1 MGKKRAGKKPA
12 GNTGGKRHPKNGSQ
26 ARTTHEGGA
35 PAPPAQLA
43 PRPAV
48 GYNLAVDKGPSLA
61 NRLNTYAPGVG
72 ALRDYHRPWL
82 RADAFAGIAVAAY
95 LVPQVMAYASIVGV
109 PPVAGLWTALAALI
123 VYAALG
129 GSRVLSVGPEST
141 VALMAGATVAPLAGG
156 DPARAVALT
165 AALAFVVAG
174 WCLIARIV
182 RLGVASVL
190 LSTPLLVG
198 YLAGGAVLMVVGQLG
213 RLTGTEVSGEGVV
226 EQVTSFIR
234 VVSDTKLLTLAV
246 GAGTLGLLLV
256 VGRLRPRWPGPLIA
270 VATATI
276 VCAVAQ
282 LADRGVAVV
291 GQVPTGLPGVHFP
304 AVTIEDFKRLAVAG
318 LGVALV
324 AYSDNSLIE
333 RGFPAPPDERG
344 GLSRPVDPDQELVA
358 LAGVHVASGLVG
370 GFPVSSS
377 GSRTALALAA
387 GARTQLYSLVAAAV
401 VVVVLFAAGPLL
413 SQLPAAAL
421 GAVVFYA
428 ASKLVSLSE
437 LVRLARFR
445 RMELILAGTA
455 LVGTLTFGI
464 LAGVGIAIALSMLE
478 MIHRLARPHEAV
490 LGRVPG
496 LAGMHDVDDYPD
508 AQTLPGLIVYRY
520 DAPLFFANIGD
531 LRRRA
536 LLAVEQENAA
546 DPKHPVRWFVLNVEA
561 NVEIDITAAD
571 GLRDLHSDLAK
582 QGVRLG
588 LARVKN
594 DVRIALERANLVE
607 LIGAEMMFPTLPVM
621 EQGYLVWASEHPYPD
636 MPTSADTSTTVGPA
650 SSPSPDPRPSA

>member
-1 MGKKRAGKKPA
+1 MGKKKTRR
-12 GNTGGKRHPKNGSQ
+12 KRHPKSGSQ
-26 ARTTHEGGA
+26 ARRTHEVGA
-35 PAPPAQLA
+35 PAPPPQLA

-48 GYNLAVDKGPSLA
+48 GHALYARKRPSLVDLVS
-61 NRLNTYAPGVG
+61 RYAPGIGV
-72 ALRDYHRPWL
+72 LRDYHRPWL
-82 RADAFAGIAVAAY
+82 RADAFGGIAVAAY

-141 VALMAGATVAPLAGG
+141 VALMAGATIAPLARG
-156 DPARAVALT
+156 DPARGVALT

-182 RLGVASVL
+182 RLGVASDL

-213 RLTGTEVSGEGVV
+213 RLTGTKVGGESIV

-234 VVSDTKLLTLAV
+234 VVSQTKLLTLAV
-246 GAGTLGLLLV
+246 GAGTLVLLLAV
-256 VGRLRPRWPGPLIA
+256 VRLRPRWPGPLIA

-276 VCAVAQ
+276 VCAVARF
-282 LADRGVAVV
+282 ADRGVAVV

-318 LGVALV
+318 LGVAIV
-324 AYSDNSLIE
+324 AYGDNSLIA
-333 RGFPAPPDERG
+333 RGFPAPDEERG
-344 GLSRPVDPDQELVA
+344 SPSRPVDPDQELVA
-358 LAGVHVASGLVG
+358 LAGVHVAAGLVG

-377 GSRTALALAA
+377 GSRTALALAQ
-387 GARTQLYSLVAAAV
+387 GARTQLYSLVAAGV
-401 VVVVLFAAGPLL
+401 IVVVLFAAGPLL

-421 GAVVFYA
+421 GAVVFFA
-428 ASKLVSLSE
+428 ASKLVSLGE

-445 RMELILAGTA
+445 PAELILAVIA
-455 LVGTLTFGI
+455 LVGTVTLGI
-464 LAGVGIAIALSMLE
+464 LAGVGIAVALSMLE
-478 MIHRLARPHEAV
+478 MIRRLARPHEAV

-496 LAGMHDVDDYPD
+496 LPGMHDVDDYPD
-508 AQTLPGLIVYRY
+508 AQTLPGLVVYRY
-520 DAPLFFANIGD
+520 DAPLFFANVAD

-546 DPKHPVRWFVLNVEA
+546 DPKQPVRWFVLNVEA

-571 GLRDLHSDLAK
+571 GVRDLHSELAE

-594 DVRIALERANLVE
+594 DLRIALQRANLCE
-607 LIGAEMMFPTLPVM
+607 LIGADMMFLTLPVM
-621 EQGYLVWASEHPYPD
+621 EQAYLAWASEHPYPD
-636 MPTSADTSTTVGPA
+636 MPTSATTSTTA
-650 SSPSPDPRPSA
+650 SRPPRRPRIPQPSE